1 MLNLLGIKCLIYQLM
16 YQVMG
21 VTRIEQSCTDRERLF
36 YRLHVLIKEMDQAFT
51 SAVSTSCTKLEMMGC
66 LHQRAE
72 LSQLELQRLL
82 GLDAAAVTRHLKQL
96 KQQQLIACR
105 KHDQD
110 KRISLVSLTDKGEAE
125 LMELTAKRKQFL
137 EQLTA
142 DLSDADIAVLHAF
155 IERISRNIR

>member
-1 MLNLLGIKCLIYQLM
+1 
-16 YQVMG
+16 MG
-21 VTRIEQSCTDRERLF
+21 VPRIEPSCTDRERLF

-51 SAVSTSCTKLEMMGC
+51 AAVSTSCTKLEILRY
-66 LHQRAE
+66 LHQRSE

-96 KQQQLIACR
+96 KQQQLTACR

-110 KRISLVSLTDKGEAE
+110 KRITLVSLTDKGEAE
-125 LMELTAKRKQFL
+125 FMELTAKRRQFL

-142 DLSDADIAVLHAF
+142 DLSDADIHALHAF
-155 IERISRNIR
+155 IDRISSNIR